1 MKSLLNSRYAYL
13 VYPIFGQ
20 LAILLT
26 FMHVPQDF
34 WLSLWVLPLLV
45 MSITFISKMIY
56 PNKFII
62 EKSYIQIFYAR
73 KYRKFIVIL
82 SWLIIVSMPIDI
94 LVNGFK
100 LLNPLTYA
108 EFNGYGRYVRHI
120 SSLCWI
126 LIPIAFIF
134 INHKRFKQL
143 LIVLAILFPILIID
157 RNRLFIAFYSL
168 FFCIIFSPTIT
179 KIKPN
184 LRYKTIILLIVAVS
198 IFGLLGQFR
207 SGDAF
212 FVESSGENFSEGAFP
227 LKDFFYL
234 MPSIIQQVVLY
245 IITPL
250 LNFATIFYD
259 GFRNS
264 DFLLSQFSPFDR
276 DSYDAYPYAPLLVAR
291 FNVGTEYFPWLLYG
305 GFHYVAVAA
314 ITLTITFFSAYS
326 ALKRFPNIFTFLI
339 FLKISYIVI
348 FSGFAPQFYL
358 LMNLVF
364 LVMMVTFW
372 MFASLIGRSSPA

>member
-1 MKSLLNSRYAYL
+1 MKSLLNSKYAYL

-26 FMHVPQDF
+26 FMHVPYDF
-34 WLSLWVLPLLV
+34 WLSLWALPLLIIA
-45 MSITFISKMIY
+45 ITFISQSIY
-56 PNKFII
+56 PKKFTID
-62 EKSYIQIFYAR
+62 KSYIQIFYAR
-73 KYRKFIVIL
+73 KHRKFIL
-82 SWLIIVSMPIDI
+82 TLAWLIIVSMPIDI

-134 INHKRFKQL
+134 INNKRFKQL

-168 FFCIIFSPTIT
+168 FFCIIFSPTTT
-179 KIKPN
+179 KIRPN
-184 LRYKTIILLIVAVS
+184 LGYKTIILIIVAVL

-212 FVESSGENFSEGAFP
+212 FVESSGESFTEGAFP

-234 MPSIIQQVVLY
+234 MPSIIQQVILY
-245 IITPL
+245 LTTPL

-259 GFRNS
+259 GFTNS

-305 GFHYVAVAA
+305 GFNYVVAA
-314 ITLTITFFSAYS
+314 VITLIITFFSAYS
-326 ALKRFPNIFTFLI
+326 ILKRFPNIFTFLI
-339 FLKISYIVI
+339 FLKVSYIVI

-364 LVMMVTFW
+364 IVMMGIFWTF
-372 MFASLIGRSSPA
+372 ANLISRSTPA